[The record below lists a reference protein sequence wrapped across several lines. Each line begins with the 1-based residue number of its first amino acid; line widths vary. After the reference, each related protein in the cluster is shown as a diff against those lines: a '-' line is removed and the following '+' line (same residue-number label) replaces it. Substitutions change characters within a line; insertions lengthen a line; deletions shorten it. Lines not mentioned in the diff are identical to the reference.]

1 VYLHVSPTQGVKRFG
16 IKGKLAP
23 RYIGPFSILARL
35 GNVANHLELSP
46 TLTSVHNVFHMS
58 QVKKCLKLPM
68 DVIID
73 DVVPLNA
80 DLSYPEHPVK
90 LLGQQD

>member
-1 VYLHVSPTQGVKRFG
+1 VKRFG

-35 GNVANHLELSP
+35 GNVAYRLELSP

-80 DLSYPEHPVK
+80 DMSYPEHPVK